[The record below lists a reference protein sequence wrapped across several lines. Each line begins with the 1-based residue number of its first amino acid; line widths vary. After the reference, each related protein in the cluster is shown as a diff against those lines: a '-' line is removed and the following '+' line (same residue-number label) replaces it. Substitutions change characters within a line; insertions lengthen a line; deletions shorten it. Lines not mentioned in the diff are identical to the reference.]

1 MKFIKDYILEAEN
14 LTKIYNQGMSDETI
28 ALDHINLAIDEED
41 FVCIM
46 GPSGSGKTTL
56 INCLSTLDKPTSGK
70 VFINGENVLAMTSR
84 VISEYRYE
92 NLGYV
97 FQSNNL
103 IDSMN
108 VYDNIAAPLILAKVD
123 PNIIDQKVKEIA
135 EKLNISH
142 LLSHSTDHCSGGERQ
157 RISICR
163 ALITSPKLIVA
174 DEPTGNLDSKN
185 SHELMSIFKQL
196 NEEGKT
202 LLIVTHDPM
211 IASYS
216 KRLVYVHDGKIQE
229 ILERKN
235 KSQQD
240 YFNEIVNINAGD
252 YIKMFFKNN

>member
-1 MKFIKDYILEAEN
+1 MEKDYVLEAVN
-14 LTKIYNQGMSDETI
+14 ISKIYNKGMSDETV
-28 ALDHINLAIDEED
+28 ALDNVNLNIEEKD
-41 FVCIM
+41 FICIM

-70 VFINGENVLAMTSR
+70 VYINGDNVLSMTSR
-84 VISEYRYE
+84 VISEYRYQ
-92 NLGYV
+92 NLGYI

-108 VYDNIAAPLILAKVD
+108 VYDNIAAPLILAKMD
-123 PNIIDQKVKEIA
+123 AQTIDEKVKEIA
-135 EKLNISH
+135 AKLNIEH
-142 LLSHSTDHCSGGERQ
+142 LLTHNTEHCSGGEKQ

-185 SHELMSIFKQL
+185 SHELMSILKQL

-202 LLIVTHDPM
+202 LLVVTHDPM

-216 KRLVYVHDGKIQE
+216 KKLVYVHDGKIQT
-229 ILERKN
+229 ILDKGD
-235 KSQQD
+235 KDQQT
-240 YFNEIVNINAGD
+240 YFNEIINVNAGD
-252 YIKMFFKNN
+252 YINMFFNKTK